1 MKTLKFK
8 PVQDMNDDGTFR
20 WAEDVGRIIGVCYS
34 KGYMISQYDAQA
46 AWEQHSDDY
55 AASWLILPT
64 DNEQLFNIIIEQC
77 KEEV

>member
-1 MKTLKFK
+1 
-8 PVQDMNDDGTFR
+8 
-20 WAEDVGRIIGVCYS
+20 
-34 KGYMISQYDAQA
+34 MISQYDAQA